1 MPTVVLQMPADAD
14 SRRFDASRAHVL
26 DAPERL
32 VWLPPAEVVASLL
45 LEPTDVI
52 ADLGAGTGYF
62 SLPMASEATHGKIY
76 AVDSQK
82 EMLHL
87 IEDKLSDQQASNVHL
102 VHADAHKTGLADG
115 SCSFV
120 FMANVW
126 HEFDDRTAVLHESLR
141 ILTRSGRIAVLDWRP
156 DVEREAGPPL
166 DHRIDYKAAMAEL
179 AAAGFQAIAHRN
191 IGLYSWLV
199 QGTVL

>member
-1 MPTVVLQMPADAD
+1 MVCLMQSDVG
-14 SRRFDASRAHVL
+14 SKRFDASRAHVL

-62 SLPMASEATHGKIY
+62 SLAMAAEATQGRIY
-76 AVDSQK
+76 AVDAQK
-82 EMLHL
+82 EMLDL
-87 IEDKLSDQQASNVHL
+87 IEDKLSGQQASNVHL

-115 SCSFV
+115 SCSLV

-126 HEFDDRTAVLHESLR
+126 HEFDDRSAVLHESLR
-141 ILTRSGRIAVLDWRP
+141 ILTRLGRIAILDWRP

-166 DHRIDYKAAMAEL
+166 DHRIDSKTAMAEL
-179 AAAGFQAIAHRN
+179 AAAGLQAIAHRN